1 MGEYHGGCIFH
12 GLDPF
17 LVACGFDFVCWTG
30 LVSIYDVKSQ
40 LKASVLSILPF
51 KTCEFR
57 NFFSLVR
64 WHKILYHLL
73 RTVLLVVGGW
83 VGYEELGL
91 VKI

>member
-17 LVACGFDFVCWTG
+17 LVACGFDCVCWTG
-30 LVSIYDVKSQ
+30 LVSIYDVKLQ
-40 LKASVLSILPF
+40 LKASVLSTLPF

-64 WHKILYHLL
+64 WAEN
-73 RTVLLVVGGW
+73 LVPSSSHGLACCQSACGI
-83 VGYEELGL
+83 EELGL